1 MARKVFISSSMS
13 VDEKLIDVAEQD
25 QTAALMWPW
34 VLTVF
39 DDWGRAE
46 ANIKKLKALTFPA
59 MQNITYD
66 VIENALT
73 LYDAVGLIELYEV
86 DGKRYMAVPLEKWY
100 KYQTHMNRKNRRPGA
115 DKLSSDFPAPQESP
129 QIPTG
134 PRGAPWCPVPSPSPS
149 PSPLP
154 LKELKDKEC
163 NFASNDASPS
173 HKDNLDSSLSGKA
186 PVDEIVELYNS
197 TCTSLPKVQ
206 KVTDKRKREIRMRWK
221 SYPDLE
227 TFRRL
232 FQKAQESDFL
242 SGRSGRWTGCN
253 FDWLLKEANMVKV
266 LEGCYDNRGSPA
278 VGGMAQ
284 PTSDEKF
291 AEEARII
298 EEEFGGDTREYGFWI
313 SEGRPPLDEWRSGKH
328 RSQRYYAQH

>member
-46 ANIKKLKALTFPA
+46 ASVKKLKALVFPA

-66 VIENALT
+66 VIESALT
-73 LYDAVGLIELYEV
+73 LYDAVGLIKLYEV

-163 NFASNDASPS
+163 NFASGDAPPSPE
-173 HKDNLDSSLSGKA
+173 DNLDSSLRSKA

-197 TCTSLPKVQ
+197 VCTSLPKVQ

-266 LEGCYDNRGSPA
+266 LEGCYDNKGSPT
-278 VGGMAQ
+278 GRGMAQ